1 MAMVM
6 SEHPIILFD
15 GICNLCD
22 WAVQFIIRND
32 SEDCFRFA
40 AMQSPAG
47 QALLARHGLTELSTE
62 TMVLIDG
69 TTIHLRS
76 DAAIEIARR
85 LPGGW
90 SRLAWFAYLPK
101 GLRDAGYRLLAR
113 NRFRWFG
120 RKQACLLPSEE
131 TRRRFLD

>member
-1 MAMVM
+1 MN
-6 SEHPIILFD
+6 EHPIILFD

-22 WAVQFIIRND
+22 TAVQFIIRKD
-32 SEDCFRFA
+32 IEDCFRFA

-47 QALLARHGLTELSTE
+47 QALLVQHGLSELSAE

-69 TTIHLRS
+69 AAIYLRS

-85 LPGGW
+85 LPGRW
-90 SRLAWFAYLPK
+90 SMLAWLVHSPR

-120 RKQACLLPSEE
+120 QKQVCLLPSGEL
-131 TRRRFLD
+131 RRRFLD

>member
-1 MAMVM
+1 MN
-6 SEHPIILFD
+6 EHPIILFD

-22 WAVQFIIRND
+22 TAVQFIIKKD
-32 SEDCFRFA
+32 IEGCFHFA

-47 QALLARHGLTELSTE
+47 QALLAQHGLSELSTE

-69 TTIHLRS
+69 AAIHLRS
-76 DAAIEIARR
+76 DAAIEIVRR
-85 LPGGW
+85 LPGRW
-90 SRLAWFAYLPK
+90 SMLAWFAHVPR

-120 RKQACLLPSEE
+120 QKQVCLLPSGEI
-131 TRRRFLD
+131 RRRFLD